1 MSVEKTVHARSGWP
15 MLALLLAVVALCV
28 ALIVTGATMAP
39 PDDAPIT
46 TATQTLGIAL
56 LVAGI
61 VAVCV
66 APVLLLMGF
75 FTIQPNQARV
85 LILFGDYKGTVR
97 DEGFHWANPFYSR
110 NAGSTVDVATGKPIA
125 KSTKVSLRARTYNG
139 EHLKVNDK
147 CGNPIEIADVI
158 VWRVENTAKALFDVD
173 DYNTYVHTQ
182 SETALRHVATTYA
195 YDQMPGEPEGEITL
209 RSNIEEVSEALKEEL
224 AVRLEKA
231 GVVIDDARLTHLAYA
246 PEIAQAMLRRQQ
258 AEAVIAAREKIVQGA
273 VSMVDMALAELSA
286 KNVVDLDDERK
297 AAMVS
302 NLMVVL
308 CGESDAQPV
317 LNTGTLY
324 QEEGTLRRGATRRA
338 AASVASYGEAKTV
351 SPAHR
356 FGGVGRH
363 RTVGRRRFAQRERP
377 GGVHPA
383 PGAQGRGASRTTA
396 GSPGIRTHGRRRSA
410 RVIGRFRSFGQEGGR
425 LPALWRS
432 TTSFSRAGRGGCAG
446 TLHAAGRQP
455 PCGCARAPGWALSSM
470 RYQLLLLRLAD
481 GGGWARSNA
490 PFDRSSRSGSRRA
503 ARQLDELSSFR

>member
-1 MSVEKTVHARSGWP
+1 

-97 DEGFHWANPFYSR
+97 DEGFHWANPVYSR
-110 NAGSTVDVATGKPIA
+110 SAGSTIDERTGKSTPL
-125 KSTKVSLRARTYNG
+125 STKVSLRARTYNG

-173 DYNTYVHTQ
+173 DYNSYVHTQ

-209 RSNIEEVSEALKEEL
+209 RSNIEEVSAALKEEL

-258 AEAVIAAREKIVQGA
+258 ADAVIAAREKIVQGA
-273 VSMVDMALAELSA
+273 VGMVEMALGELSR

-324 QEEGTLRRGATRRA
+324 Q
-338 AASVASYGEAKTV
+338 
-351 SPAHR
+351 
-356 FGGVGRH
+356 
-363 RTVGRRRFAQRERP
+363 
-377 GGVHPA
+377 
-383 PGAQGRGASRTTA
+383 
-396 GSPGIRTHGRRRSA
+396 
-410 RVIGRFRSFGQEGGR
+410 
-425 LPALWRS
+425 
-432 TTSFSRAGRGGCAG
+432 
-446 TLHAAGRQP
+446 
-455 PCGCARAPGWALSSM
+455 
-470 RYQLLLLRLAD
+470 
-481 GGGWARSNA
+481 
-490 PFDRSSRSGSRRA
+490 
-503 ARQLDELSSFR
+503 

>member
-1 MSVEKTVHARSGWP
+1 

-195 YDQMPGEPEGEITL
+195 YDQMPGEPEDEITL

-231 GVVIDDARLTHLAYA
+231 GVVIDDAPHA
-246 PEIAQAMLRRQQ
+246 PGVRAGDRPGD
-258 AEAVIAAREKIVQGA
+258 AA
-273 VSMVDMALAELSA
+273 
-286 KNVVDLDDERK
+286 
-297 AAMVS
+297 
-302 NLMVVL
+302 
-308 CGESDAQPV
+308 P
-317 LNTGTLY
+317 
-324 QEEGTLRRGATRRA
+324 
-338 AASVASYGEAKTV
+338 
-351 SPAHR
+351 PAGR
-356 FGGVGRH
+356 SRH
-363 RTVGRRRFAQRERP
+363 RRPRED
-377 GGVHPA
+377 
-383 PGAQGRGASRTTA
+383 
-396 GSPGIRTHGRRRSA
+396 
-410 RVIGRFRSFGQEGGR
+410 
-425 LPALWRS
+425 
-432 TTSFSRAGRGGCAG
+432 RAGRGEHGG
-446 TLHAAGRQP
+446 HGAGRAV
-455 PCGCARAPGWALSSM
+455 GEERGRLGRRAQGRHGVEPHGGAL
-470 RYQLLLLRLAD
+470 RRV
-481 GGGWARSNA
+481 
-490 PFDRSSRSGSRRA
+490 RRA
-503 ARQLDELSSFR
+503 ARAEHGNAVPVGRNAAARRHAPCRSFGGKLWRSENSIPCASIRRCGPASNGGPPTICAA

>member
-1 MSVEKTVHARSGWP
+1 

-195 YDQMPGEPEGEITL
+195 YDQMPGEPEDEITL
-209 RSNIEEVSEALKEEL
+209 RSNIEEVSE
-224 AVRLEKA
+224 
-231 GVVIDDARLTHLAYA
+231 DARLTHLAYA

-324 QEEGTLRRGATRRA
+324 Q
-338 AASVASYGEAKTV
+338 
-351 SPAHR
+351 
-356 FGGVGRH
+356 
-363 RTVGRRRFAQRERP
+363 
-377 GGVHPA
+377 
-383 PGAQGRGASRTTA
+383 
-396 GSPGIRTHGRRRSA
+396 
-410 RVIGRFRSFGQEGGR
+410 
-425 LPALWRS
+425 
-432 TTSFSRAGRGGCAG
+432 
-446 TLHAAGRQP
+446 
-455 PCGCARAPGWALSSM
+455 
-470 RYQLLLLRLAD
+470 
-481 GGGWARSNA
+481 
-490 PFDRSSRSGSRRA
+490 
-503 ARQLDELSSFR
+503 

>member
-1 MSVEKTVHARSGWP
+1 
-15 MLALLLAVVALCV
+15 MLALMLVVTAVCV
-28 ALIVTGATMAP
+28 ALIVAGATMLPLDEAP
-39 PDDAPIT
+39 VT
-46 TATQTLGIAL
+46 TGTQALGVAL
-56 LVAGI
+56 LAIGI
-61 VAVCV
+61 VAVCIV
-66 APVLLLMGF
+66 PVLLLMGF

-110 NAGSTVDVATGKPIA
+110 NAGSTVDPQTGKPVG
-125 KSTKVSLRARTYNG
+125 KSTKISLRARTYNG

-195 YDQMPGEPEGEITL
+195 YDQMPGEPEDEITL

-324 QEEGTLRRGATRRA
+324 Q
-338 AASVASYGEAKTV
+338 
-351 SPAHR
+351 
-356 FGGVGRH
+356 
-363 RTVGRRRFAQRERP
+363 
-377 GGVHPA
+377 
-383 PGAQGRGASRTTA
+383 
-396 GSPGIRTHGRRRSA
+396 
-410 RVIGRFRSFGQEGGR
+410 
-425 LPALWRS
+425 
-432 TTSFSRAGRGGCAG
+432 
-446 TLHAAGRQP
+446 
-455 PCGCARAPGWALSSM
+455 
-470 RYQLLLLRLAD
+470 
-481 GGGWARSNA
+481 
-490 PFDRSSRSGSRRA
+490 
-503 ARQLDELSSFR
+503 

>member
-1 MSVEKTVHARSGWP
+1 MSVEKTVHAKSGWP
-15 MLALLLAVVALCV
+15 MLAVLIIVTALCAAFIV
-28 ALIVTGATMAP
+28 AGAMLVP
-39 PDDAPIT
+39 PEDAPV
-46 TATQTLGIAL
+46 ATGVQALGVAL
-56 LVAGI
+56 LVVGI
-61 VAVCV
+61 IAICIV
-66 APVLLLMGF
+66 PLLILMGF

-97 DEGFHWANPFYSR
+97 DEGFHWANPFFSR
-110 NAGSTVDVATGKPIA
+110 NSGSTYVGGKATP

-173 DYNTYVHTQ
+173 DYNSYVHTQ

-195 YDQMPGEPEGEITL
+195 YDQMPGEPDGEITL

-273 VSMVDMALAELSA
+273 VGMVDMALTELSA
-286 KNVVDLDDERK
+286 KHVVDLDDERK

-324 QEEGTLRRGATRRA
+324 Q
-338 AASVASYGEAKTV
+338 
-351 SPAHR
+351 
-356 FGGVGRH
+356 
-363 RTVGRRRFAQRERP
+363 
-377 GGVHPA
+377 
-383 PGAQGRGASRTTA
+383 
-396 GSPGIRTHGRRRSA
+396 
-410 RVIGRFRSFGQEGGR
+410 
-425 LPALWRS
+425 
-432 TTSFSRAGRGGCAG
+432 
-446 TLHAAGRQP
+446 
-455 PCGCARAPGWALSSM
+455 
-470 RYQLLLLRLAD
+470 
-481 GGGWARSNA
+481 
-490 PFDRSSRSGSRRA
+490 
-503 ARQLDELSSFR
+503 

>member
-1 MSVEKTVHARSGWP
+1 M
-15 MLALLLAVVALCV
+15 LLLTAVATAVPVTAIVA
-28 ALIVTGATMAP
+28 GAMMMP
-39 PDDAPIT
+39 PDEMPVT
-46 TATQTLGIAL
+46 TAAQTLGVVL
-56 LVAGI
+56 LVVGI
-61 VAVCV
+61 VGVCV
-66 APVLLLMGF
+66 VPLLLLMGF

-97 DEGFHWANPFYSR
+97 DEGFHWANPFLSR
-110 NAGSTVDVATGKPIA
+110 SAGTTVDAESGKNVPI
-125 KSTKVSLRARTYNG
+125 STKVSLRARTYNG

-195 YDQMPGEPEGEITL
+195 YDQMPGAEDDEITL
-209 RSNIEEVSEALKEEL
+209 RSNIEEVSAALKEEL

-258 AEAVIAAREKIVQGA
+258 ADAVIAAREKIVQGA
-273 VSMVDMALAELSA
+273 VGMVEMALSELSA

-324 QEEGTLRRGATRRA
+324 Q
-338 AASVASYGEAKTV
+338 
-351 SPAHR
+351 
-356 FGGVGRH
+356 
-363 RTVGRRRFAQRERP
+363 
-377 GGVHPA
+377 
-383 PGAQGRGASRTTA
+383 
-396 GSPGIRTHGRRRSA
+396 
-410 RVIGRFRSFGQEGGR
+410 
-425 LPALWRS
+425 
-432 TTSFSRAGRGGCAG
+432 
-446 TLHAAGRQP
+446 
-455 PCGCARAPGWALSSM
+455 
-470 RYQLLLLRLAD
+470 
-481 GGGWARSNA
+481 
-490 PFDRSSRSGSRRA
+490 
-503 ARQLDELSSFR
+503 